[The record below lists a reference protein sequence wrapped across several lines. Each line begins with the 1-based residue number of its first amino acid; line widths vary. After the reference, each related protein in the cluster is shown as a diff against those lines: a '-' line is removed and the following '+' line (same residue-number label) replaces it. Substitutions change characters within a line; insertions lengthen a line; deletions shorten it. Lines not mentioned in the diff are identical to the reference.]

1 MSEPTKPRV
10 FVVEDHPI
18 MRFGIEKYLEERY
31 QVVGS
36 ASAVQP
42 AIELILER
50 QPDLVLLDVRI
61 PGGGGALVAESIK
74 KESPEIKLL
83 AFTVSTSANDVRRM
97 LEAGVDGYV
106 VKKTEGFELMD
117 QIDLALAGGRPMS
130 RYVANYSLHIDDV
143 AASTSELEQLTP
155 KEREVVTLIARGFK
169 YKEVAVELDI
179 SVKTLETHMAHIF
192 NKLGVAS
199 RHELTR
205 IAFETGFVDPD
216 EETEEASDQ

>member
-1 MSEPTKPRV
+1 MRPRV
-10 FVVEDHPI
+10 FVVEDHP
-18 MRFGIEKYLEERY
+18 MMLFGLQRYLEDRY
-31 QVVGS
+31 EVVGS
-36 ASAVQP
+36 ASEVQP
-42 AIELILER
+42 AIDLILER

-61 PGGGGALVAESIK
+61 PGGGGALVAESVRK
-74 KESPEIKLL
+74 ANPDIKLL
-83 AFTVSTSANDVRRM
+83 AFTVSTNANDVRRM

-143 AASTSELEQLTP
+143 AASTTELEQLTR

-169 YKEVAVELDI
+169 YREVAEELGI

-192 NKLGVAS
+192 GKLGVAS
-199 RHELTR
+199 RHEVTR

-216 EETEEASDQ
+216 EGAAPEPGER

>member
-1 MSEPTKPRV
+1 M
-10 FVVEDHPI
+10 
-18 MRFGIEKYLEERY
+18 MLFGLQKYLEERY
-31 QVVGS
+31 EVVGS
-36 ASAVQP
+36 ASEVQP
-42 AIELILER
+42 AIELIVER

-61 PGGGGALVAESIK
+61 PGGGGALVAEAVK
-74 KESPEIKLL
+74 KSNPDIKLL
-83 AFTVSTSANDVRRM
+83 AFTVSTQANDVRRM

-117 QIDLALAGGRPMS
+117 QIDLALDGGRPMS
-130 RYVANYSLHIDDV
+130 RYVANYSLQIDDV

-169 YKEVAVELDI
+169 YREVAEELAI

-192 NKLGVAS
+192 AKLGIAS

-205 IAFETGFVDPD
+205 LAFETGFVDPD
-216 EETEEASDQ
+216 DQAE

>member
-1 MSEPTKPRV
+1 MRPRV
-10 FVVEDHPI
+10 FVVEDHP
-18 MRFGIEKYLEERY
+18 MMLFGLQRYLEDRY
-31 QVVGS
+31 EVVGS
-36 ASAVQP
+36 ASEVQP
-42 AIELILER
+42 AIDLILER

-61 PGGGGALVAESIK
+61 PGGGGALVAESVRK
-74 KESPEIKLL
+74 ANPDIKLL
-83 AFTVSTSANDVRRM
+83 AFTVSTNANDVRRM

-143 AASTSELEQLTP
+143 AASTTELEQLTP

-169 YKEVAVELDI
+169 YREVAEELGI

-192 NKLGVAS
+192 GKLGVAS
-199 RHELTR
+199 RHEVTR

-216 EETEEASDQ
+216 EGADPEPVDG